1 MTSQAQESLSVS
13 IFKAARTNVRRIA
26 AELTEAGATI
36 TYAAPVVRGNAVIGL
51 DIRGETRDA
60 SGRRH
65 LTFNY
70 YQEGSAVVFNAAFST
85 TAGFAATHEELLAA
99 IRTWSTA
106 RLTVDV
112 AV

>member
-1 MTSQAQESLSVS
+1 MTSQAKESLSIS
-13 IFKAARTNVRRIA
+13 AFKAARTNAKRIA

-70 YQEGSAVVFNAAFST
+70 YQEGSAVVFNAAFNT
-85 TAGFAATHEELLAA
+85 TAGFDASHEELLTA
-99 IRTWSTA
+99 IRAWSTA

-112 AV
+112 AA